1 VIEAFNLADVNLPQL
16 LLVCCVAFSVS
27 ILSGLAGYG
36 AGLVLPAFLAPV
48 VGITNVIPVM
58 AIAMLL
64 NNAGRI
70 AAFRRDIQ
78 WHHIRNVLI
87 WGMPACMAGAYGY
100 TLLSARWVSY
110 LLGAFLLISVPLR
123 RGLHHF
129 SVRLSPAGVRNA
141 SAFFG
146 FVNGGMAGTGIIL
159 LSILMSA
166 GVQGTAL
173 IGTDAVITIVLAVI
187 KIAVFSGLAK
197 INVDLAAVGLLIGLC
212 TAPGGFIARWLL
224 NHIPLHVHTWIMET
238 MVIIG
243 AVVLI
248 LGG

>member
-1 VIEAFNLADVNLPQL
+1 MIEAFQLANVDLPQL
-16 LLVCCVAFSVS
+16 LLVCFVAFSVS

-36 AGLVLPAFLAPV
+36 AGLVLPAFLSPL

-70 AAFRRDIQ
+70 AAFWEDIQ
-78 WHHIRNVLI
+78 WHQIRSVLI
-87 WGMPACMAGAYGY
+87 LGVPACMAGAYGY
-100 TLLSARWVSY
+100 TLLSARWVSL

-123 RGLHHF
+123 RSLH
-129 SVRLSPAGVRNA
+129 RLSIRLSQRGVRNA

-159 LSILMSA
+159 MSILMSA
-166 GVQGTAL
+166 GIQGAAL
-173 IGTDAVITIVLAVI
+173 IGTDAVITIILAVI
-187 KIAVFSGLAK
+187 KIGVFSGLAK
-197 INVDLAAVGLLIGLC
+197 INTDLAAVGLLIGLC

-224 NHIPLHVHTWIMET
+224 YHIPLHVHAWIMET
-238 MVIIG
+238 MVVIG
-243 AVVLI
+243 AIALI